1 MVDDSDGRRRY
12 GNDGRHGEAVALC
25 GVANGGGGRAGMAT
39 EGGRGYR
46 GRRWVGAQLWAGGGG
61 RGRAGR
67 RRASAGARA
76 GARGGGRGRAR
87 GAGGTAAYVGGGCYF
102 E

>member
-46 GRRWVGAQLWAGGGG
+46 GRRWVGAQL
-61 RGRAGR
+61 
-67 RRASAGARA
+67 
-76 GARGGGRGRAR
+76 
-87 GAGGTAAYVGGGCYF
+87 
-102 E
+102 